1 MTDNQNRDAHDG
13 ELTALIALLDTCGA
27 DPARWPTGAEAR
39 FAKLIAANPHAQSA
53 VAEAKALDRT
63 LDLAP
68 RVAPAREAAL
78 MRQIMAQTRSITGG
92 LAQATNATST
102 PWPPSEAAIQ
112 GPPIQMP
119 PGVFLDGR
127 LKPDHGVMADVG
139 DGQDTRAPKANVVP
153 MRIPHTKQ
161 PARAATQGYG
171 LMAAALLLGIIVG
184 AGGLVSPVLDT
195 VAETVG
201 ITEDGSELAFVPD
214 LNPSEEDT
222 L

>member
-1 MTDNQNRDAHDG
+1 MTDTQNRNAHDD
-13 ELTALIALLDTCGA
+13 EIAALIALLETFGA
-27 DPARWPTGAEAR
+27 DRARWPTGSEAR
-39 FAKLIAANPHAQSA
+39 FAKLIAADPGAQRA
-53 VAEAKALDRT
+53 VAEAKALDRA

-78 MRQIMAQTRSITGG
+78 LRQIMAQTRDTASV
-92 LAQATNATST
+92 A
-102 PWPPSEAAIQ
+102 PSN
-112 GPPIQMP
+112 
-119 PGVFLDGR
+119 F
-127 LKPDHGVMADVG
+127 
-139 DGQDTRAPKANVVP
+139 VP
-153 MRIPHTKQ
+153 MHIPQPKQ

-214 LNPSEEDT
+214 LIPSEEDT